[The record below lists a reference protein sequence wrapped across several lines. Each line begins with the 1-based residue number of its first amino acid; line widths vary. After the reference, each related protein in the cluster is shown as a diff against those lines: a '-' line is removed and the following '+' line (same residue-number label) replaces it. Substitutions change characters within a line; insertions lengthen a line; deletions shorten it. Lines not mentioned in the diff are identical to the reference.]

1 MALIMQVDEQ
11 TAAEMLWQVK
21 AIATKEF
28 ESLPLDSKQNL
39 FHDDVA
45 SVTSEDSSDA
55 PDRRKRTVSV
65 ESMDMASLGVSSP
78 ALFPKTIALIEPR
91 ATDSPGPQTM
101 ESSEW
106 CRRRNSD
113 LLDDDDALSA
123 SSSGPDRGLIL
134 QKYGKRKR
142 DSFVGL
148 TTKGGKAVRAS
159 LRKKFSWKQFPVVRL
174 VYPLGV

>member
-1 MALIMQVDEQ
+1 MMVLIMQVDEK
-11 TAAEMLWQVK
+11 TAAQMLWQVK

-39 FHDDVA
+39 FHDDAA
-45 SVTSEDSSDA
+45 SVTSEDSYET

-65 ESMDMASLGVSSP
+65 ESMDMVSLVESSP
-78 ALFPKTIALIEPR
+78 ARFPKTIALIEPR
-91 ATDSPGPQTM
+91 AADSPRPQSM
-101 ESSEW
+101 EGGEW
-106 CRRRNSD
+106 CGRRTSD

-123 SSSGPDRGLIL
+123 SSIGQDRGLII

-159 LRKKFSWKQFPVVRL
+159 LRKKFSWKQFPEVRF
-174 VYPLGV
+174 GVI